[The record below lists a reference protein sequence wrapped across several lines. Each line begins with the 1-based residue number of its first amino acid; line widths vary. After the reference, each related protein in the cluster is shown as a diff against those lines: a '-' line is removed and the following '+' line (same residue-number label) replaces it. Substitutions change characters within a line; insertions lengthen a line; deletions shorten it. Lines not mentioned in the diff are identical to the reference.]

1 MNKYEAPT
9 IKHRDDLRVALGG
22 FSQSNQ
28 GGSDAEIKH
37 GVTPVQPYQAPT
49 ITEHRELEGKLEYYS
64 EIPT

>member
-37 GVTPVQPYQAPT
+37 NVQSVQAYEAPT
-49 ITEHRELEGKLEYYS
+49 ITENGQLESKLQLYS